1 MSKDT
6 RLGVDPLNWMAPGT
20 PSAQHV
26 AAARNDTPP
35 AAAPRRTGGGGLFL
49 PADTPHKE
57 NPMSKDKFKIKQT
70 LDTAQVAAHL
80 EDLADSIKAG
90 IVRVD
95 DGNESMVL
103 RVGET
108 MHFEMKISRKK
119 DKAKCSIELEW
130 ADDGSKLES
139 FTISDK

>member
-6 RLGVDPLNWMAPGT
+6 RLGIDPLNWMAPGT
-20 PSAQHV
+20 PPAQHV
-26 AAARNDTPP
+26 CVAKVCTPP
-35 AAAPRRTGGGGLFL
+35 AAAPPRTGGRGLFQ

-95 DGNESMVL
+95 DGNDNMVL
-103 RVGET
+103 HVGEA
-108 MHFEMKISRKK
+108 MHFEMKVSRKK

-130 ADDGSKLES
+130 TDDGSRLDS